1 MEQIKRKRWAII
13 CLIVIAVI
21 IFFLCLRGCQAGTN
35 SELAVPDMPEE
46 SKSLDFIPAE
56 KNENTITIP
65 AITGLNMVAG
75 QLQQAVDFRNPDTNN
90 CYFRISLY
98 LSDDTLIYQSGYL
111 APSELIQ
118 EITLNQKLEKGL
130 YLNCRMVFDCFALD
144 EEKSPLNSGEIII
157 EINSR

>member
-1 MEQIKRKRWAII
+1 MEQTKRKRWAII

-21 IFFLCLRGCQAGTN
+21 ILCLRGCQPETN
-35 SELAVPDMPEE
+35 SVPTIPEE
-46 SKSLDFIPAE
+46 SKSLDFIPAT

-90 CYFRISLY
+90 CYFQISLY
-98 LSDDTLIYQSGYL
+98 LSDDTLIYKSGYL
-111 APSELIQ
+111 APSEQIQ
-118 EITLNQKLEKGL
+118 EITLYQELEKGL
-130 YLNCRMVFDCFALD
+130 YLNCHMVFDCFTLD

>member
-1 MEQIKRKRWAII
+1 MERKKQKRLAII
-13 CLIVIAVI
+13 FLIVIAII
-21 IFFLCLRGCQAGTN
+21 IFILCLRGCQPKSN
-35 SELAVPDMPEE
+35 SESTIPEE
-46 SKSLDFIPAE
+46 SKSLDFIPAT

-75 QLQQAVDFRNPDTNN
+75 QLQQTVDFRNPDTNS
-90 CYFRISLY
+90 CFFRISLY

-111 APSELIQ
+111 APSERIH
-118 EITLNQKLEKGL
+118 EITMNQTLEKGL
-130 YLNCRMVFDCFALD
+130 YLNCRMVFDCFTLD

>member
-1 MEQIKRKRWAII
+1 MEQKKRKRWAII

-21 IFFLCLRGCQAGTN
+21 IFILCLRGCQPETN
-35 SELAVPDMPEE
+35 SEPTIPEE
-46 SKSLDFIPAE
+46 SKSLDFIPAT
-56 KNENTITIP
+56 KSENTITIP

-75 QLQQAVDFRNPDTNN
+75 QLQQAVDFRNPDTNH
-90 CYFRISLY
+90 CYFQISLY

-111 APSELIQ
+111 APSEQIQ
-118 EITLNQKLEKGL
+118 KITLNQELEKGL
-130 YLNCRMVFDCFALD
+130 YLNCRMVFDCFTLD